1 LPIKLRKLQYL
12 RRIAEVADA
21 LSIPREKYEPVG
33 VAKLREITSLDLDG
47 VWKNPEN
54 GQEIPFKDFITGF
67 IEKGKEMPLDDIKR
81 NVKTLKGLTGENDII
96 VIHFGVKQSV
106 LDNVVRPALDLAKAN
121 LGSAGKDDEG
131 ISFDASDGRALE
143 TIGVAYLIDPAN
155 TNTGETGE

>member
-1 LPIKLRKLQYL
+1 
-12 RRIAEVADA
+12 
-21 LSIPREKYEPVG
+21 
-33 VAKLREITSLDLDG
+33 
-47 VWKNPEN
+47 
-54 GQEIPFKDFITGF
+54 
-67 IEKGKEMPLDDIKR
+67 
-81 NVKTLKGLTGENDII
+81 
-96 VIHFGVKQSV
+96 V